1 MSPRAAWRLESIG
14 FEQVYDY
21 VTGKADWG
29 SFGLPLEGAKGSETR
44 VGAYVRTDA
53 PNCRLDDRL
62 REVCGSLEESGWDT
76 CFVLN
81 DERVVL
87 GRIGRRAIRGRE
99 DVTAEEAMTPGPSTI
114 RPSARLREIVERMQR
129 QQLTSLPVTTSDGEL
144 VGLLTRRDAVVAHTA
159 VNITLERTTPLY

>member
-21 VTGKADWG
+21 VAGKADWG
-29 SFGLPLEGAKGSETR
+29 SFGLPLEGAEGSETR
-44 VGAYVRTDA
+44 VAAFARTNA
-53 PNCRLDDRL
+53 PNCRLADRV
-62 REVCGSLEESGWDT
+62 REACERLEENGWDT

-87 GRIGRRAIRGRE
+87 GRIDLRAIHGRK

-114 RPSARLREIVERMQR
+114 RPSARLPKIV
-129 QQLTSLPVTTSDGEL
+129 
-144 VGLLTRRDAVVAHTA
+144 
-159 VNITLERTTPLY
+159 

>member
-21 VTGKADWG
+21 VAGKADWG
-29 SFGLPLEGAKGSETR
+29 SFGLPLEGAEGSETR
-44 VGAYVRTDA
+44 VAAFVRTNA
-53 PNCRLDDRL
+53 PNCRLADRV
-62 REVCGSLEESGWDT
+62 REACEHLEENGWDT

-87 GRIGRRAIRGRE
+87 GRIGLRAIRGRK

-114 RPSARLREIVERMQR
+114 RPSARLRNIVERMQR
-129 QQLTSLPVTTSDGEL
+129 QQLTSLPVTTPDGRL
-144 VGLLTRRDAVVAHTA
+144 VGLLTRRDAEDALAA
-159 VNITLERTTPLY
+159 VNES